1 MCHPVLIT
9 SVAQSAHLCKVE
21 IKSHEKISRRN
32 KMGHDQQ
39 GNGSWLGICALKS
52 NHLASALLCQ
62 KVICYFTN
70 TYGPGTLLS
79 T

>member
-21 IKSHEKISRRN
+21 IKSPVKISRRN
-32 KMGHDQQ
+32 KTGHDQQ
-39 GNGSWLGICALKS
+39 GNGSRLGICALKS
-52 NHLASALLCQ
+52 NRLGSALLCQ

-70 TYGPGTLLS
+70 TYGPGTILS